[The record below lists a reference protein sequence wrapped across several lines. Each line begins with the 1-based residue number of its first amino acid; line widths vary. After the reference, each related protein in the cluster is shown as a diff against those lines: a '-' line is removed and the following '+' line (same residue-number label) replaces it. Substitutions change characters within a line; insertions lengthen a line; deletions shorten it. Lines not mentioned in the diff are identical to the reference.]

1 MENQIALGVHSG
13 ASAVD
18 APGDAAGVGAGR
30 DDKVVLQLALIA
42 VEDEIHAGVDL
53 GIVDLAVGRD
63 AGAPVLGV
71 VADEVAHH
79 AGLWVQSYC
88 VGLGIGADQAHAQGV
103 DGGGF
108 GCMPG
113 RRGRWR
119 LLPLQVQDDFARS
132 EEEGVAGTARE
143 KLDRGGRLPLVRL
156 ETQRHADELRVA
168 GSRWRGR
175 LLVVSRG
182 RGCAR
187 AGKTNG
193 DGYYRERRY

>member
-18 APGDAAGVGAGR
+18 PPGDAAGVGAGR

-42 VEDEIHAGVDL
+42 VKDQIHAGVDL
-53 GIVDLAVGRD
+53 GIVDLAIGRD

-79 AGLWVQSYC
+79 AGLWVQSYG
-88 VGLGIGADQAHAQGV
+88 VGLGIGADQAHAQDV
-103 DGGGF
+103 DGRGRGGL
-108 GCMPG
+108 
-113 RRGRWR
+113 RRWGGRWR
-119 LLPLQVQDDFARS
+119 LLVLQVQDDLARS

-156 ETQRHADELRVA
+156 ETQWRSEEHTSELPALKHIV
-168 GSRWRGR
+168 WR
-175 LLVVSRG
+175 LLI
-182 RGCAR
+182 
-187 AGKTNG
+187 
-193 DGYYRERRY
+193 E